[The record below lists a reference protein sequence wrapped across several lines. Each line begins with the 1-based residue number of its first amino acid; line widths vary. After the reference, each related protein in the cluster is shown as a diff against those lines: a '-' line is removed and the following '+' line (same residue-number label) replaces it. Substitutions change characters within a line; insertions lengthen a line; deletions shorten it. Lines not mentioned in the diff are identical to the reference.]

1 MPKRFPNFLDRH
13 PLSHFSQGT
22 PIQRFA
28 KQNRLGLAAIIL
40 LSMIFLGSL
49 GGNIFL
55 QVKIKQQLIT
65 RLDHQLQQ
73 QILQILPNSG
83 LKADEAISHLKNLIT
98 KRRQILHLSRNFAD
112 RGYISLKFLENLT
125 NLMKPNTKSI
135 LERIEFSSDRFSMN
149 GAIDS
154 YENLQK
160 LKSKLQIFP
169 KFKEKK
175 IIESNRKSQDGI
187 LYRITIDL

>member
-1 MPKRFPNFLDRH
+1 
-13 PLSHFSQGT
+13 
-22 PIQRFA
+22 
-28 KQNRLGLAAIIL
+28 
-40 LSMIFLGSL
+40 MI
-49 GGNIFL
+49 
-55 QVKIKQQLIT
+55 
-65 RLDHQLQQ
+65 
-73 QILQILPNSG
+73 
-83 LKADEAISHLKNLIT
+83 AENLIT
-98 KRRQILHLSRNFAD
+98 KQTQILNLSRNFVD
-112 RGYISLKFLENLT
+112 RDYVSLKFLESLT
-125 NLMKPNTKSI
+125 NLMKPDTKST

-169 KFKEKK
+169 KFKEKR